1 MRRTIIFQCSAH
13 IQTIVIFFFL
23 SQQVNTEKYIHPL
36 LLLLLWL
43 WLCSNRK
50 ITIWTPGF
58 FFFLFFLME
67 GGNNINRAADDC
79 CLVSI
84 FTSVEFFLLFKLRY
98 IECWFTTP
106 TAAAQQQPPTWKLS
120 CELLY
125 EKMALLTHTI
135 LLLFVVCLMEQQP
148 TTAASS
154 QRADGSWPSSIY
166 PRPFGRSPPYNKL
179 YRRNRLKES
188 YSLPDPLKRHF
199 KRLCI
204 II

>member
-84 FTSVEFFLLFKLRY
+84 FTSVEFLLLFKLRY
-98 IECWFTTP
+98 RVLVHNSNSNSSSAATATNLKTLLWAALWEDGSVDAYHP
-106 TAAAQQQPPTWKLS
+106 AALRRLPNGAAANNGSIQPKSWWF
-120 CELLY
+120 
-125 EKMALLTHTI
+125 MALVYLPPA
-135 LLLFVVCLMEQQP
+135 V
-148 TTAASS
+148 
-154 QRADGSWPSSIY
+154 
-166 PRPFGRSPPYNKL
+166 RPFPP
-179 YRRNRLKES
+179 
-188 YSLPDPLKRHF
+188 
-199 KRLCI
+199 I
-204 II
+204 